1 METKEFSTKS
11 RVRGDFQARF
21 CEKGRVKFPP
31 TYSTRR
37 ILTYGGYFEAF
48 MNTLKGK
55 VQEKIQYGL
64 LLLKTQ
70 DRLPKKYIQGGE

>member
-1 METKEFSTKS
+1 MK
-11 RVRGDFQARF
+11 
-21 CEKGRVKFPP
+21 
-31 TYSTRR
+31 RR

-64 LLLKTQ
+64 LLLKPRT
-70 DRLPKKYIQGGE
+70 DFPRSISKVENSVIVPSVGGEADILKVTH